1 MLMNNHK
8 STIDLILTNKPQSF
22 QITNVTETGVSDC
35 HKLITTFMK
44 SYISRLK
51 PKNVHYRSY
60 KNFNEE
66 KFLIDVKE
74 ADFSFKTSNPDEN
87 YSVLTN
93 VFSNIVN
100 IHAPLKKKIL
110 RGNDAPFMNKELR
123 KAIYTRSRLRN
134 RYFKNPTKENETS
147 YKKQRNKCVSLRRK
161 SIEKLEHFSKIT
173 SKGIMTNKQFC
184 KL

>member
-1 MLMNNHK
+1 
-8 STIDLILTNKPQSF
+8 
-22 QITNVTETGVSDC
+22 
-35 HKLITTFMK
+35 MK

-110 RGNDAPFMNKELR
+110 RGNDAPFMNKEPR
-123 KAIYTRSRLRN
+123 EVIYTRSMLRN
-134 RYFKNPTKENETS
+134 SCFKNSTKQNEKS
-147 YKKQRNKCVSLRRK
+147 YKKQRNKCVSFRRK
-161 SIEKLEHFSKIT
+161 SITQHFSKIY
-173 SKGIMTNKQFC
+173 SKRIMTNEQFWRTM
-184 KL
+184 KSFLTNKGVLKTMTLFS